1 MQHTA
6 HVQTKRSRGR
16 FEFCL
21 NDERRTTALSISSS
35 NVDMATNANLSEPSD
50 SEKSSLSDC
59 NLSSQSSN
67 RSLRVAE
74 KERRKNEAEDP
85 FVLALKYFSDGRIQT
100 YAACCAASLLPW
112 SGFRSFAS
120 FNMSSAFLLSYLL
133 TENPSN
139 KRPRTSKQPQ
149 LKLK

>member
-1 MQHTA
+1 MEHTA
-6 HVQTKRSRGR
+6 HVQTKRSRGV

-21 NDERRTTALSISSS
+21 NDERRTTAQPISPS

-50 SEKSSLSDC
+50 SEQSSLNDC
-59 NLSSQSSN
+59 NHSSQSSN

-100 YAACCAASLLPW
+100 CAACCAAPCSRGRGSTLLHSLTQALPFYCLIYRK
-112 SGFRSFAS
+112 SYKQKTQDHEAAS
-120 FNMSSAFLLSYLL
+120 
-133 TENPSN
+133 
-139 KRPRTSKQPQ
+139 
-149 LKLK
+149 